1 MEKISKELG
10 YIYFTSDDKV
20 FASEDKAISHQ
31 AQIDF
36 TTESKDIIE
45 RRKEMDAEKIL
56 GILKENGWGVFYKTN
71 PINLLGVQGTEAP
84 IFSVNAVDEEI
95 LAKALR
101 GEEGDTE
108 WHTKNDSLL

>member
-45 RRKEMDAEKIL
+45 R
-56 GILKENGWGVFYKTN
+56 
-71 PINLLGVQGTEAP
+71 
-84 IFSVNAVDEEI
+84 
-95 LAKALR
+95 
-101 GEEGDTE
+101 
-108 WHTKNDSLL
+108 